1 MKHRIIYSVIL
12 LVCFSFILLIT
23 GVINSP
29 FSEQK
34 NVKEQQ
40 QISEQ
45 KNTKEELVVEQKNI
59 KEQQQVASNRIRGK
73 VMDIVDVTGYT
84 YVEVDTGEKKVWAAG
99 PVTSLAI
106 GDMIAFSTEM
116 PMTNF
121 HSKAMERDFPII
133 YFVGRFITD
142 AETPANKAAA
152 IAAPHAQINQQ
163 QMAEPADGINKVE
176 GGNTI
181 AEIYAQKDNLNGKTI
196 RVRGQVTKFTAEIM
210 GKNWLHIRDSS
221 TPDDLTV
228 TTDGTAAINDIVII
242 EGKLE
247 LDKDYG
253 YGYKYPIILEDAKL
267 TQE

>member
-12 LVCFSFILLIT
+12 LVCFTFVLLMT

-34 NVKEQQ
+34 D
-40 QISEQ
+40 
-45 KNTKEELVVEQKNI
+45 TKEEQQIAEQK
-59 KEQQQVASNRIRGK
+59 KTEEVQQITINRIHGT
-73 VMDIVDVTGYT
+73 VTEVIDVTGYT
-84 YVEVDTGEKKVWAAG
+84 YVEVDTGKKKVWAAG
-99 PVTSLAI
+99 PVTPLKI
-106 GDMIAFSTEM
+106 GDTIAFLTKM
-116 PMTNF
+116 PMVNF
-121 HSKAMERDFPII
+121 HSKSMQRDFPII

-142 AETPANKAAA
+142 AETPTSEAAA
-152 IAAPHAQINQQ
+152 IAAPHAQINQE
-163 QMAEPADGINKVE
+163 QMAEPAKEINKVE
-176 GGNTI
+176 SGNTI
-181 AEIYAQKDNLNGKTI
+181 AEIYTQKNDLKGKTI

-228 TTDGTAAINDIVII
+228 TTDGTAAINDIVIV

-267 TQE
+267 TKE

>member
-34 NVKEQQ
+34 N
-40 QISEQ
+40 
-45 KNTKEELVVEQKNI
+45 TKEEQVVEQKNI
-59 KEQQQVASNRIRGK
+59 KEEQQQVASNRIRGK
-73 VMDIVDVTGYT
+73 VMDIVNVTGYT

-99 PVTSLAI
+99 PVTSLTI

-121 HSKAMERDFPII
+121 HSKAMERDFPIL

-142 AETPANKAAA
+142 KETPANKAAA

-163 QMAEPADGINKVE
+163 QMAEPAKEINKVE
-176 GGNTI
+176 DGNTI

-196 RVRGQVTKFTAEIM
+196 RIRGQVTKFTAEIM